1 MIRENAAPSEVRQAP
16 LLAMLLC
23 LGALALLGAHSLGHL
38 RFEDLL
44 QGRPHQCSQKL
55 LVLRQNGFDVDRSRL
70 AFLFLAACG
79 LATGLAFKTTGDGL
93 LVEFAS
99 VVDAVRCAAEV
110 QRAMAERSAEVPEAR
125 RIAFRVGIN
134 LGEVRT

>member
-16 LLAMLLC
+16 VLAMLLC

-70 AFLFLAACG
+70 AFLFLAASG
-79 LATGLAFKTTGDGL
+79 LATGLAFTFLAPETHDRPIPQDADDG
-93 LVEFAS
+93 
-99 VVDAVRCAAEV
+99 
-110 QRAMAERSAEVPEAR
+110 AR
-125 RIAFRVGIN
+125 GRGLAKGTA
-134 LGEVRT
+134 LKG